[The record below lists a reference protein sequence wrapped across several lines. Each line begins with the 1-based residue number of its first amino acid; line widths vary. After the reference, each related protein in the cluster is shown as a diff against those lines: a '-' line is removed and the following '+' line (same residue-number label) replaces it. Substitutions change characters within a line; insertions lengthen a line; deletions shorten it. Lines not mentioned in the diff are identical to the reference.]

1 MYMNFLNLRL
11 LLRIA
16 ETFSPQSRHTIEE
29 YTSRFPPSTRLKTLP
44 DPLSLEEIMDLQG
57 VKRLTLACGGGGSD
71 WTLGDVWQL
80 QEALEKA
87 KGIDKTFLPFA
98 YWESSY
104 SEHNFTFL
112 IPASATGIPRELCN
126 EDLAKCDVRAIDID
140 YNEVLRISKEVD
152 GNTQQIQE
160 ESRVRTKDFGL
171 EHLIPDDTTRQ
182 MNREELSRLTDLI
195 TSTPLRKLQE
205 GCSDQFLRDFAKRM
219 RNWKDLALSLE

>member
-1 MYMNFLNLRL
+1 
-11 LLRIA
+11 
-16 ETFSPQSRHTIEE
+16 
-29 YTSRFPPSTRLKTLP
+29 
-44 DPLSLEEIMDLQG
+44 MDLQG